1 VAFDKQHVLIVH
13 QVIIILVMVRHNAPY
28 AHPDIPVLM
37 LVLLLFLVYQV
48 RQLENMDKYYVHH
61 VVPATLLILLVKQLA
76 TFALLVVNV
85 VIPLSLQSN
94 VSRVNIAQREKFHVQ
109 HVLLVIKQL
118 SLEQPIVM
126 SVDLVNIFIF
136 RNNFL

>member
-13 QVIIILVMVRHNAPY
+13 LVIIILVMVRHNAPY

>member
-13 QVIIILVMVRHNAPY
+13 LVIIILVMVRHNAPY

-118 SLEQPIVM
+118 SLEQPIVI